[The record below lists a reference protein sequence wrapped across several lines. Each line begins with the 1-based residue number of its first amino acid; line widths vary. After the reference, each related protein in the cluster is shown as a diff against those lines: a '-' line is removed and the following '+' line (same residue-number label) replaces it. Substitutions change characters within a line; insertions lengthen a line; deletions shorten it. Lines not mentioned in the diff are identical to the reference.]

1 MTTNNIPTELAT
13 IASGRVILTTA
24 DFARAI
30 GIQPQTARKWACYGN
45 GPILPVKVGKRL
57 GWRVADIAK
66 LLNGGAER

>member
-1 MTTNNIPTELAT
+1 MATTNIRHELDV
-13 IASGRVILTTA
+13 IANGRVILGTA

-57 GWRVADIAK
+57 GWRVSDIAR
-66 LLNGGAER
+66 LLNGEQ